1 MMDNIDDI
9 TDMRLQ
15 ALKKIEKDK
24 IRVGRAYNKRVKL
37 KSFQVGDL
45 VWKTILLVST
55 EDHKFRKWSPS

>member
-15 ALKKIEKDK
+15 ALEKIEKDK
-24 IRVGRAYNKRVKL
+24 IR
-37 KSFQVGDL
+37 VGDL